1 MLKRLLSRAHM
12 MLLVVIGLLLIFF
25 ILLFLLI
32 FHCPC
37 RVFLHAHTWS
47 FTSLTAWSS
56 RCDGLRIIE
65 SVQGGQ
71 KSLILFMRF
80 VIGFAARSL
89 ATCIFA
95 YLCMSVEA
103 TQIHCTCWLLQNKCS
118 PSLNSSSMLFFR
130 LELAQ
135 SKVYLLQLLISSDNL
150 TFQIVLEYVDVNSFA
165 EQSAGNITHCVL
177 PH

>member
-1 MLKRLLSRAHM
+1 MFVRVKVFSFVADRRRILIINLGFCLLSNDFHALMSADRSIYICSKMLKRLLSRAHM
-12 MLLVVIGLLLIFF
+12 MLIVVIGLLLIFF

-47 FTSLTAWSS
+47 FTSLTAGSG

-65 SVQGGQ
+65 SVHGGQ

-103 TQIHCTCWLLQNKCS
+103 TQIHCTC
-118 PSLNSSSMLFFR
+118 
-130 LELAQ
+130 
-135 SKVYLLQLLISSDNL
+135 
-150 TFQIVLEYVDVNSFA
+150 
-165 EQSAGNITHCVL
+165 
-177 PH
+177 